1 MQKLYQI
8 FYQKEKNN
16 ILLMKKYFDKFRYN
30 TLLKNQISAN
40 NFLND
45 KNTLKMRKTKL
56 KIIISNII
64 NHNNII
70 IKNILNRWLLRSK
83 IIKLL
88 QNNQINNECKNSI
101 QKEDLIKGINKL
113 NNIFNTYKNIKS
125 VKDTN
130 EENNKNKNDEMY
142 EQKDNNNIDESDNII
157 QKIYSD
163 KYQIDS
169 IIEEREEEDQTE

>member
-1 MQKLYQI
+1 
-8 FYQKEKNN
+8 
-16 ILLMKKYFDKFRYN
+16 
-30 TLLKNQISAN
+30 
-40 NFLND
+40 
-45 KNTLKMRKTKL
+45 MRKTKL

-88 QNNQINNECKNSI
+88 QNNQKNNECKNSI

-113 NNIFNTYKNIKS
+113 NNIFNTYKNIKA

-130 EENNKNKNDEMY
+130 EDNNKNKNDEMY
-142 EQKDNNNIDESDNII
+142 EQKDFNKVNESYNII

>member
-1 MQKLYQI
+1 M
-8 FYQKEKNN
+8 
-16 ILLMKKYFDKFRYN
+16 
-30 TLLKNQISAN
+30 
-40 NFLND
+40 
-45 KNTLKMRKTKL
+45 
-56 KIIISNII
+56 
-64 NHNNII
+64 
-70 IKNILNRWLLRSK
+70 RSK

-113 NNIFNTYKNIKS
+113 NNIFNTYKNIKA

-142 EQKDNNNIDESDNII
+142 EQKDNNNIDESDNAI